1 MKHTGIIS
9 AICLLVIWTAQS
21 SALAQP
27 FRISHFDVEN
37 GLSNNYIVSLAQD
50 RKGYIWIATESGLN
64 RFDGQQFIAY
74 NKNNSGL
81 SSNELNAVLA
91 DPKEDKIWVGTQR
104 DGLCCF
110 DYETETFKCLKV
122 ENSPLVSND
131 IPYLAQASDSGIWI
145 THYHMGIQHFDPQNE
160 KFITYDANTVKGLP
174 GKYWTAKDDGLG
186 NLYVGHVLDGLS
198 IIDLKKLTWQNYLHE
213 PDNPNSI
220 PGNEVYSLCI
230 DHNKNVW
237 VGTNKGAALYNPNT
251 QQFTVFKHKKGDENS
266 LLPGTVMDIK
276 QMKNGD
282 IWFATNMGGISILN
296 MQSNTFTDA
305 RNIHFQNLTAANDE
319 GGLTGAYVRRLLQD
333 SFGNVWIG
341 SYRDGL
347 DFISYEPNIFNTVRY
362 TTEKQGRIRYKQVW
376 SLCMDHNKRLWMGG
390 ENELALYEKGKKLRV
405 IPLPTSSSHPH
416 AFVRALH
423 EDKQKRIWIGT
434 WEAGLF
440 YYEPDKKRFTT
451 VSGGGTE
458 ASDIRCFYEEPNG
471 KLWIGTR
478 NGVFT
483 YFNNKLVFEEQL
495 TNQLFD
501 RLVQGIY
508 RDSQG
513 KLWVGTFGKG
523 VFIFNQEGKLLT
535 NHEKDNG
542 FPSNA
547 VNALTTDSQGRVWVA
562 TREGA
567 VLFRDIS
574 QLDNYTTFGNA
585 EGLVNSQVRA
595 ICEDRDGNIWLSTN
609 AGIARL
615 NEKQK
620 KFYMYDHRDGIP
632 MGDFM
637 DAASVRDSEGTLYFG
652 SQNGTC
658 YFLPSQLSA
667 IQIVAPVAIT
677 RFFAYSK
684 QTESKD
690 IEISVPL
697 ASGKITLPHDQ
708 NTFNISFNVL
718 DYTQN
723 SQVEFAYMMEGLDDV
738 WYNTQ
743 GENQVT
749 FRNIPPGKYTFKVR
763 TRLRSQEWQEKIATL
778 PITIRPPFW
787 LSWYAK
793 LVYFSLVMIFIYNAI
808 SFYKR
813 KLNLESSLEVERKN
827 SQNKQELN
835 DERLRFY
842 TNITHELRTP
852 LTLIL
857 GPLEDLLSDNS
868 LSPKHANKISIIHDS
883 ATRLLSLING
893 ILEFRK
899 TETQNRKLSVARG
912 DLSALIQEIGL
923 RYKELNRNPKVNFH
937 VRIETEKTRLFY
949 DADML
954 TTILNNLL
962 SNAVKY
968 TSEGNITLTLKSVE
982 ESGVKYTEI
991 SVSDTGHGISPE
1003 ALPHIF
1009 ERYYQANSPYQASGS
1024 GIGLALVKG
1033 LADLHEATLKVESRL
1048 EAGTTFTLRLLTD
1061 NSYPNAMHTDRH
1073 RSSEEDGEYAPE
1085 ENLPADTSLP
1095 EEMQPEDTRPLLL
1108 VVEDNQ
1114 DIREYIR
1121 QSLGEDFEILT
1132 AEDGSKGWELTQE
1145 RIPNVIVSD
1154 IMMPIMDG
1162 IQLCRMAKEDI
1173 RTSHIPVILL
1183 TAKDS
1188 LHDKEEGYTAGADSY
1203 LTKPFSAKLLHSR
1216 INNLLEARKRLAARL
1231 TAVIPHPEPATGHTD
1246 VLNPLDNEFLQQ
1258 ITQII
1263 EDNLEMEKMDIA
1275 FIADKMCMSHSTLYR
1290 KIKGV
1295 ADMSANEFIRKVK
1308 MRNSVRFLF
1317 SGKYSISEIAY
1328 MTGFSSVAYFRQC
1341 FKSEFGMSPSEYTK
1355 QQKTENS
1362 REKEV
1367 I

>member
-9 AICLLVIWTAQS
+9 AIHLLVLLAITANTS
-21 SALAQP
+21 AQP
-27 FRISHFDVEN
+27 YRISHLGVDD

-64 RFDGQQFIAY
+64 RFDGQQFIIY

-81 SSNELNAVLA
+81 SSNELNALLA
-91 DPKEDKIWVGTQR
+91 DPKQDKIWIGTQR

-110 DYETETFKCLKV
+110 DYETETITCIKTGESQLA
-122 ENSPLVSND
+122 SND
-131 IPYLAQASDSGIWI
+131 IPYLARALDGGIWI
-145 THYHMGIQHFDPQNE
+145 THYHMGIQH
-160 KFITYDANTVKGLP
+160 YDIQKKQFSAAYNYKTIKGLP
-174 GKYWTAKDDGLG
+174 GRYWIGMDDGEG
-186 NLYVGHVLDGLS
+186 NLYIGHVTDGLS
-198 IIDLKKLTWQNYLHE
+198 IIDMKRNTFRNYRHD
-213 PDNPNSI
+213 PHNPNSI
-220 PGNEVYSLCI
+220 PGDEVYSICI
-230 DHNKNVW
+230 DHNKNIW
-237 VGTNKGAALYNPNT
+237 VGTNKGAALFHPDT
-251 QQFTVFKHKKGDENS
+251 QQFTVFQHKKEDEYS

-282 IWFATNMGGISILN
+282 LWFGTSMGGISILN

-305 RNIHFQNLTAANDE
+305 RNIRFRNITATNDE
-319 GGLTGAYVRRLLQD
+319 YGLTGPYVRRMLQD
-333 SFGNVWIG
+333 SFGNIWIG
-341 SYRDGL
+341 NYRDGL
-347 DFISYEPNIFNTVRY
+347 DFISYEPSIFSTLRY
-362 TTEKQGRIRYKQVW
+362 TTEKQGKTRYKQVW
-376 SLCMDHNKRLWMGG
+376 SLCIDHNRQLWMGG
-390 ENELALYEKGKKLRV
+390 ESELALYKKGEKVQV
-405 IPLPTSSSHPH
+405 IPLPTSTSHPH
-416 AFVRALH
+416 AYVRAIH
-423 EDKQKRIWIGT
+423 EDNKKRIWIGT

-440 YYEPDKKRFTT
+440 YYEPEKRKFTQIHENNSQPLD
-451 VSGGGTE
+451 V
-458 ASDIRCFYEEPNG
+458 RCFYEEPDG
-471 KLWIGTR
+471 KLWIGSR
-478 NGVFT
+478 NGIYSFS
-483 YFNNKLVFEEQL
+483 NEKLVCEQRINEQL
-495 TNQLFD
+495 EDLIIH
-501 RLVQGIY
+501 GIH

-523 VFIFNQEGKLLT
+523 IFIFSPQGKLLK
-535 NHEKDNG
+535 NQQKGNG

-547 VNALTTDSQGRVWVA
+547 VNALTADSQGRIWVA

-567 VLFRDIS
+567 ILFQDTRTPDDY
-574 QLDNYTTFGNA
+574 LTFGNP
-585 EGLVNSQVRA
+585 EGLENTQVRA
-595 ICEDRDGNIWLSTN
+595 VCEDRDGNIWVSTN
-609 AGIARL
+609 AGISRL
-615 NEKQK
+615 NESRKV
-620 KFYMYDHRDGIP
+620 FYNYDYRDGIP
-632 MGDFM
+632 LGDFM
-637 DAASVRDSEGTLYFG
+637 DGAFLLDSDGTLYFG

-658 YFLPSQLSA
+658 NFDPSSLFA
-667 IQIVAPVAIT
+667 AQIIAPVTIT
-677 RFFAYSK
+677 RFFVYSK

-690 IEISVPL
+690 VETPLPL
-697 ASGKITLPHDQ
+697 ASGKITLPYNE
-708 NTFNISFNVL
+708 NTFKVSFNVL

-723 SQVEFAYMMEGLDDV
+723 SQVEFAYMMEGLEDV

-743 GENQVT
+743 GEKQVT

-763 TRLRSQEWQEKIATL
+763 TRFRNQEWEEKIATL
-778 PITIRPPFW
+778 PIIIRPPFW
-787 LSWYAK
+787 LAWYAK
-793 LVYFSLVMIFIYNAI
+793 LLYFFIAATLVYILI

-813 KLNLESSLEVERKN
+813 KLDLESSLKVERKN

-883 ATRLLSLING
+883 AARLLNLING

-912 DLSALIQEIGL
+912 DLSELVQEIGL

-937 VRIETEKTRLFY
+937 VHINTEETLLFY

-962 SNAVKY
+962 SNAAKY
-968 TSEGNITLTLKSVE
+968 TSEGNITLSLNSIEENSVR
-982 ESGVKYTEI
+982 YTEI

-1009 ERYYQANSPYQASGS
+1009 ERYYQANSKYQASGS

-1033 LADLHEATLKVESRL
+1033 LADLHEATLDVSSQL
-1048 EAGTTFTLRLLTD
+1048 EVGTTFRLRLLTD
-1061 NSYPNAMHTDRH
+1061 NIYPNALHTDIH
-1073 RSSEEDGEYAPE
+1073 PSNGQNESEAKDNLSEESFNME
-1085 ENLPADTSLP
+1085 EQI
-1095 EEMQPEDTRPLLL
+1095 EESRPLLL

-1121 QSLGEDFEILT
+1121 QSLGDDFDILT
-1132 AEDGSKGWELTQE
+1132 AEDGSRGWTLAQE
-1145 RIPNVIVSD
+1145 RIPNIIVSD
-1154 IMMPIMDG
+1154 IMMPVMDG
-1162 IQLCRMAKEDI
+1162 IQLCRLVKDDI

-1216 INNLLEARKRLAARL
+1216 INNLLEARKKLAAGL
-1231 TAVIPHPEPATGHTD
+1231 AVATPHSEPADETAD
-1246 VLNPLDNEFLQQ
+1246 SMNPLDNEFVQR

-1275 FIADKMCMSHSTLYR
+1275 FIADQMCMSHSTLYR

-1308 MRNSVRFLF
+1308 MKNGVKLLL

-1341 FKSEFGMSPSEYTK
+1341 FKNEFGMTPSEYVK
-1355 QQKTENS
+1355 QK
-1362 REKEV
+1362 
-1367 I
+1367 